1 MTAHRFRRAVA
12 VLAGA
17 ILACGCA
24 SDAKTKDM
32 TWDFT
37 RGNST
42 REMGWAPDEDDLY
55 TAELDELT
63 IKLPDGVVIDLGKIG
78 RPANVSALR
87 TLPSEV
93 DPTLMEM
100 TLEFPRLTLG
110 EARRLAK
117 RMARSYGLEPERF
130 DGGLSGG
137 SVFSGRYLE
146 PPEGVSIEVTIRARN
161 GDSYAVL
168 IGISWP

>member
-1 MTAHRFRRAVA
+1 MTGRRFQHVVAALAVA
-12 VLAGA
+12 LVAW
-17 ILACGCA
+17 GCA
-24 SDAKTKDM
+24 SDAKATGM

-37 RGNST
+37 KSNDT
-42 REMGWAPDEDDLY
+42 DEMGWAPDEDGLY
-55 TAELDELT
+55 TAELDDLT
-63 IKLPDGVVIDLGKIG
+63 IKLPDGVVIDLEKIG
-78 RPANVSALR
+78 RSANVSALR

-100 TLEFPRLTLG
+100 TLEFPRLTLH

-117 RMARSYGLEPERF
+117 RMARSYGLDPERF

-161 GDSYAVL
+161 GDTYAVL